1 MFSEVDGYTL
11 EVDYTFEYHSSL
23 SPTHLRLVA
32 LNQSVS
38 FPAGQPLRYLELG
51 CGNGVTLN
59 VHAAACPGEYWG
71 VDANP
76 SHVDFASKLADASGA
91 NVRILRSSFSDLLA
105 QSKFPKF
112 DVIVAHGVWTW
123 ISEENQKSIVELLHR
138 NLVEGGLFFLSY
150 NSLPGSA
157 SIIPLQQ
164 MLWLHSRRGGHA
176 GRIQE
181 RLAAAIRFA
190 TELREAG
197 SKYFERAPMAADR
210 LDGILERI
218 KTDDTAHLYTAY
230 LCHEY
235 LQENWRPSSFSE
247 TASSLAKIGMRFVAS
262 ADLTEHYDDLTFDAK
277 ALELLNS
284 VKDPLL
290 CETARDLLRNQQF
303 RRDVYVKGGA
313 LLTEAERAEAFFH
326 IGFALVTPTEN
337 LPDSVELGTVTI
349 NLLAAPYAEILK
361 VLAEDSFRSKTVAEL
376 AKRISLAEI
385 DIPMLIR
392 ALLVLTAAKLVHPA
406 QSKWAADQT
415 AAYCNRIN
423 REIFR
428 RTSSTDKIKVVASP
442 VLGGGKSLSPR
453 LIQLFMKS
461 KALGAT
467 SPEEW
472 ASFAWRN
479 LSNTSARPHTND
491 PLRGAKILKE
501 AVLFSRQCQLLT
513 ALGVETP

>member
-11 EVDYTFEYHSSL
+11 EVDFTFPYHSSS
-23 SPTHLRLVA
+23 SPTCLRLVA
-32 LNQSVS
+32 LNQFVS
-38 FPAGQPLRYLELG
+38 FPANQPLRYLELG

-76 SHVDFASKLADASGA
+76 SHVDFARKLAYASGA
-91 NVRILRSSFSDLLA
+91 NVRILHSSFSDLLA
-105 QSKFPKF
+105 QSELPKF
-112 DVIVAHGVWTW
+112 DIIVAHGVWTW
-123 ISEENQKSIVELLHR
+123 ISEENQKCIVELLRR

-190 TELREAG
+190 SELRNAG
-197 SKYFERAPMAADR
+197 STYFKRAPMAAER
-210 LDGILERI
+210 LDGILDKI
-218 KTDDTAHLYTAY
+218 QTDDTADLYTAY

-247 TASSLAKIGMRFVAS
+247 MASLLAKIGMRFVAS
-262 ADLTEHYDDLTFDAK
+262 ADLTDHYDDLTVDAK
-277 ALELLNS
+277 GLELLNS

-290 CETARDLLRNQQF
+290 RETARDLLRNQQF
-303 RRDVYVKGGA
+303 RSDVYVKGGT
-313 LLTEAERAEAFFH
+313 LLTEAERVETFFH
-326 IGFALVTPTEN
+326 VRFALLTPTEN
-337 LPDSVELGTVTI
+337 LPDSVKFGAVAISLS
-349 NLLAAPYAEILK
+349 AAPYAEILK
-361 VLAEDSFRSKTVAEL
+361 ILAEDSFRSKTVAEL

-385 DIPMLIR
+385 DSPMLIR

-406 QSKWAADQT
+406 QPQWAADQA

-423 REIFR
+423 KEIFQR
-428 RTSSTDKIKVVASP
+428 ASSDDKIKAVASP
-442 VLGGGKSLSPR
+442 VLGGGKSISPR

-479 LSNTSARPHTND
+479 LSNTRARPHTND